1 MRIDLK
7 GHPFVGPAG
16 RLLDR
21 TIADAGLDRRAIFVT
36 NEAAARRNAARYRRR
51 KTIMG
56 YCQIRTASFGNIFS
70 VTRAVE

>member
-21 TIADAGLDRRAIFVT
+21 AIADAGLDRRAIFVT
-36 NEAAARRNAARYRRR
+36 NEAA
-51 KTIMG
+51 
-56 YCQIRTASFGNIFS
+56 
-70 VTRAVE
+70 TR